1 MILNKNTNLQKVFNY
16 LSLMLKVLKSDY
28 NNFSDK
34 SGRTFKKIE
43 KLKDALSY
51 FVQEHKRI
59 QTDIKPKIEKTFAI
73 EKLENP
79 YLITVALFTP
89 STKNTFYELERFI
102 QDNHPKLYEEDM
114 FEFFIKFGDI
124 AQGLATLGDSA
135 LKLSLTHILW
145 DQGIIEKGKI
155 TKAKERIEQN
165 SNLSKYCD
173 KIQLYEHRIYLKSK
187 FFDPKPSTVRHIK
200 GTLIEGLLGIYYLEN
215 GFPGVLELIRSL
227 EEQQRKFDR
236 TDTEVLVKNK

>member
-16 LSLMLKVLKSDY
+16 LSLMLKVLRSDY
-28 NNFSDK
+28 TNCVDT
-34 SGRTFKKIE
+34 SGRTFRKIE

-59 QTDIKPKIEKTFAI
+59 QAEIKPKIEKTFNI

-79 YLITVALFTP
+79 FLITVALFTP
-89 STKNTFYELERFI
+89 STKNTFFELERYV
-102 QDNHPKLYEEDM
+102 QNNHPKLYEDDI
-114 FEFFIKFGDI
+114 FEFFINFGDI
-124 AQGLATLGDSA
+124 AQGMATLGDSA

-173 KIQLYEHRIYLKSK
+173 KIELYEHRIYIKSK
-187 FFDPKPSTVRHIK
+187 LFDPKPSTIRHIK
-200 GTLIEGLLGIYYLEN
+200 GTLIEALLGIYYLEN

-227 EEQQRKFDR
+227 EEQQKKFDE
-236 TDTEVLVKNK
+236 TEVLI